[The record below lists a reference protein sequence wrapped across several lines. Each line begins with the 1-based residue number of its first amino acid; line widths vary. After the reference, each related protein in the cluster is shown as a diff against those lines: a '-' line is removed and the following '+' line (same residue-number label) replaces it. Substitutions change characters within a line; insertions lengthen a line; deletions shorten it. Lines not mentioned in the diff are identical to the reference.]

1 MKKFRK
7 ICLFFLLVIVSLICI
22 TACAKKETLTMRA
35 AETEIEKFA
44 QTAVT
49 VEGGNVNS
57 LTFSSSDESV
67 ATVDKNGIV
76 TGVGAGRVE
85 ITAYNG
91 EKSGSTEIT
100 VFANSSFPKLNVGTT
115 SLSIK
120 KNTEYDIAADLSYK
134 NVPVSAE
141 IGMSSSDD
149 AIASVQGLRI
159 KANETGTCVITV
171 SAVYA
176 GEILSQDID
185 VVIRENESFILEEIG
200 CPDLYLSDPEGSGT
214 YRTEIELKP
223 LAFVD
228 ETEVTSAVV
237 EYSAEPADLVRI
249 EENVIT
255 GVKEGSSVI
264 TAKWTSPSG
273 NIYTASVEVEVK
285 NP

>member
-91 EKSGSTEIT
+91 EKAAVRRLPFLLTRL
-100 VFANSSFPKLNVGTT
+100 F
-115 SLSIK
+115 LS
-120 KNTEYDIAADLSYK
+120 
-134 NVPVSAE
+134 
-141 IGMSSSDD
+141 
-149 AIASVQGLRI
+149 
-159 KANETGTCVITV
+159 
-171 SAVYA
+171 
-176 GEILSQDID
+176 
-185 VVIRENESFILEEIG
+185 
-200 CPDLYLSDPEGSGT
+200 
-214 YRTEIELKP
+214 
-223 LAFVD
+223 
-228 ETEVTSAVV
+228 
-237 EYSAEPADLVRI
+237 
-249 EENVIT
+249 
-255 GVKEGSSVI
+255 
-264 TAKWTSPSG
+264 
-273 NIYTASVEVEVK
+273 
-285 NP
+285 